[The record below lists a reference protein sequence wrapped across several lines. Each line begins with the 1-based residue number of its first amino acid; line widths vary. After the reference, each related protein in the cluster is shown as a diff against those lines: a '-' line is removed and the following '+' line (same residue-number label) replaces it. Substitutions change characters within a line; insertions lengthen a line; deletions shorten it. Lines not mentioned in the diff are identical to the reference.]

1 MWYSDAVACGE
12 GLVGGIGNNL
22 LAPRGNATRAQVAMI
37 LMRYCEKYMK

>member
-37 LMRYCEKYMK
+37 LMRYVK